1 MVKPSSRQA
10 SRPRDGCKSQ
20 QKVPSPQSSSMSSP
34 LANRDQIKQFQG
46 PSTLPGIINDLGVAS
61 THTLPYDLAQ
71 HTSRDALTT
80 CSCSG
85 LPLRAQESFKI
96 CIFSQSS
103 GYTAHPLP
111 RHSLKVAGQTVTTH
125 LRTPV
130 DPRLCKQEDLKT
142 LASLVSGPGNQ
153 AENGNPPPRKKI

>member
-1 MVKPSSRQA
+1 M
-10 SRPRDGCKSQ
+10 
-20 QKVPSPQSSSMSSP
+20 
-34 LANRDQIKQFQG
+34 
-46 PSTLPGIINDLGVAS
+46 NDLGVAS

-71 HTSRDALTT
+71 HTSCDALTA

-85 LPLRAQESFKI
+85 LLRAQESFKI

-111 RHSLKVAGQTVTTH
+111 RHSLKVAGQTTH

-130 DPRLCKQEDLKT
+130 DPRLCKQRELKT
-142 LASLVSGPGNQ
+142 LPSAALIVNGPENQ
-153 AENGNPPPRKKI
+153 AGNGNPPPRKNLSHWMTLDQSSSTGTRSGEPPAPSSFSSGASPGAWFSACIC